1 MLVMVLET
9 TQPSKLMNNTTHFG
23 FKDVATEDKQSL
35 VRGVFDSVA
44 SKYDLMNDVL
54 SFGAHRLWKRYTIA
68 SSNVKTGDKVLDIA
82 GGTGDLAIE
91 FRKKVGESGQVILS
105 DINAAMLGEGRNNL
119 VNKGVFGVDYVQ
131 LNAQY
136 LPFEDNSF
144 DCISIAFGL
153 RNVTD
158 KDQALSEMQRVL
170 KPGGCLLILE
180 FSTTD
185 SEFLKKFYD
194 FYSFNIMPKLG
205 GIIANDEESYQYL
218 AESIRKHPDQETL
231 KDMVLEAGFGFCEYH
246 NLSGGIVAL
255 HKGIKI

>member
-1 MLVMVLET
+1 ME
-9 TQPSKLMNNTTHFG
+9 KTTHFG
-23 FKDVATEDKQSL
+23 FKDVATEEKQRL

-82 GGTGDLAIE
+82 GGTGDLAMA
-91 FRKKVGESGQVILS
+91 FRKKVGDTGQVILS
-105 DINAAMLGEGRNNL
+105 DINAAMLNEGRSNLTNN
-119 VNKGVFGVDYVQ
+119 GVFGVDFVQ
-131 LNAQY
+131 LNAEQI
-136 LPFEDNSF
+136 PFSDNSF
-144 DCISIAFGL
+144 DCVSIAFGL

-158 KDQALSEMQRVL
+158 KAKALAEMYRIL

-180 FSTTD
+180 FSKTD
-185 SEFLKKFYD
+185 SDLLKKFYD

-205 GIIANDEESYQYL
+205 GIIADDEDSYQYL

-231 KDMVLEAGFGFCEYH
+231 KNMVLEAGFGFCEYH

-255 HKGIKI
+255 HKGIKT

>member
-1 MLVMVLET
+1 MD
-9 TQPSKLMNNTTHFG
+9 NTTHFG
-23 FKDVATEDKQSL
+23 FKNVATTEKQNM
-35 VRGVFDSVA
+35 VKGVFDSVA

-54 SFGAHRLWKRYTIA
+54 SFGMHRLWKRYTIA
-68 SSNVKTGDKVLDIA
+68 SANIKTGDKVLDIA

-91 FRKKVGESGQVILS
+91 FRKKVGVSGRVILS
-105 DINAAMLGEGRNNL
+105 DINASMLNEGRANL
-119 VNKGVFGVDYVQ
+119 TNKGIFGVDFVQ

-136 LPFEDNSF
+136 LPFNNNTF
-144 DCISIAFGL
+144 DCVSIAFGL

-158 KDQALSEMQRVL
+158 KDQALREMYRIL

-180 FSTTD
+180 FSKTD

-205 GIIANDEESYQYL
+205 EIIADDKDSYQYL

-231 KDMVLEAGFGFCEYH
+231 KNMVLDAGFGFCEYH

-255 HKGIKI
+255 HKGIKV

>member
-1 MLVMVLET
+1 M
-9 TQPSKLMNNTTHFG
+9 KNTTHFG
-23 FKDVATEDKQSL
+23 FKQVATNDKQSL
-35 VRGVFDSVA
+35 VRDVFNSVA

-68 SSNVKTGDKVLDIA
+68 SSNVKAGDKVLDIA

-91 FRKKVGESGQVILS
+91 FREKAGDNGQVILS
-105 DINAAMLGEGRNNL
+105 DINAAMLNEGRKNL
-119 VNKGVFGVDYVQ
+119 TNKGVFGVAFVQ

-136 LPFEDNSF
+136 LPFDNNTF
-144 DCISIAFGL
+144 DCVSIAFGL

-158 KDQALSEMQRVL
+158 KDQALTEMYRIL

-185 SEFLKKFYD
+185 SAFLKKIYD
-194 FYSFNIMPKLG
+194 FYSFNIMPIIG
-205 GIIANDEESYQYL
+205 GIIADDEASYQYL

-231 KDMVLEAGFGFCEYH
+231 KYMVLDAGFDFCEYH

-255 HKGIKI
+255 HKGIKV

>member
-1 MLVMVLET
+1 ME
-9 TQPSKLMNNTTHFG
+9 KTTHFG
-23 FKDVATEDKQSL
+23 FKDVATEEKQRL

-82 GGTGDLAIE
+82 GGTGDLAMA
-91 FRKKVGESGQVILS
+91 FRKKVGDMGQVILS
-105 DINAAMLGEGRNNL
+105 DINAAMLNEGRSNLTNN
-119 VNKGVFGVDYVQ
+119 GVVGVDFVQ
-131 LNAQY
+131 LNAEQI
-136 LPFEDNSF
+136 PFSDNSF
-144 DCISIAFGL
+144 DCVSIAFGL

-158 KDQALSEMQRVL
+158 KAKALAEMYRIL

-180 FSTTD
+180 FSKTD
-185 SEFLKKFYD
+185 SDLLKKFYD

-205 GIIANDEESYQYL
+205 GIIADDEDSYQYL

-231 KDMVLEAGFGFCEYH
+231 KNMVLEAGFGFCEYH

-255 HKGIKI
+255 HKGIKT

>member
-1 MLVMVLET
+1 MD
-9 TQPSKLMNNTTHFG
+9 NTTHFG
-23 FKDVATEDKQSL
+23 FKDVATKEKQNM
-35 VRGVFDSVA
+35 VKGVFDSVA

-68 SSNVKTGDKVLDIA
+68 SANVKIGDKVLDIA

-91 FRKKVGESGQVILS
+91 FRKKVGESGKVILS
-105 DINAAMLGEGRNNL
+105 DINASMLNEGRANL
-119 VNKGVFGVDYVQ
+119 TNKGVFGVDFVQ

-136 LPFEDNSF
+136 LPFNDNTF
-144 DCISIAFGL
+144 DCVSIAFGL

-158 KDQALSEMQRVL
+158 KDQSLREMHRIL

-180 FSTTD
+180 FSKTD

-205 GIIANDEESYQYL
+205 EIIADDKASYQYL

-231 KDMVLEAGFGFCEYH
+231 KDMVLDAGFGFCEYH

-255 HKGIKI
+255 HKGIKV